1 MAKASAHGPQTIEI
15 TQLDASYQFPFP
27 GVQLAQGLFTL
38 PKPLWLQQAPTTQ
51 WIELVSKE
59 ALDKAP
65 MMWRNREVHL
75 RPEMLPA
82 DEEAEHLKHTSNE
95 IEDYDAPET
104 LEEGE
109 DDLILGALKELSEAE
124 EEKKDPTV
132 TKDQNEHEK
141 EHFYTLPEG
150 TVLLSMPKHF
160 QVFGWGRHMPGV
172 EVVNYADV
180 ERFRDSKGLSDV
192 DNKVQL
198 VPT

>member
-1 MAKASAHGPQTIEI
+1 
-15 TQLDASYQFPFP
+15 
-27 GVQLAQGLFTL
+27 
-38 PKPLWLQQAPTTQ
+38 
-51 WIELVSKE
+51 
-59 ALDKAP
+59 
-65 MMWRNREVHL
+65 MWRNREAHL

-180 ERFRDSKGLSDV
+180 ERSHADSKGLSDV
-192 DNKVQL
+192 DNKVQASSPWTK
-198 VPT
+198 PTIDQYLTLPVGHFFVNRTRAMLLYPWGSGMASPRNTRGWGIISANSRPV